1 MKSRLFCHHCEKYYE
16 VDIKSIRLMQN
27 AKDEQITFAHN
38 TYFYKDENCFFKTV
52 LELKR
57 GERDM
62 VGEEV

>member
-1 MKSRLFCHHCEKYYE
+1 
-16 VDIKSIRLMQN
+16 MQN